1 MRFYGFVIFN
11 AVTKGT
17 KHQQQ
22 ANESIKISNTL
33 AKRKA
38 SEEKDIIS
46 DIEEVALPIIGI

>member
-11 AVTKGT
+11 AVAKGT

-22 ANESIKISNTL
+22 ASESIKISKTL

-38 SEEKDIIS
+38 SDEKDTIS
-46 DIEEVALPIIGI
+46 DFEEVDLPIGI